1 MVYPN
6 LESSLIAEN
15 FESFF
20 SLFSANLL
28 QNKEDY
34 APFMRNKKV
43 ESLVDWNNRA
53 AGLFFNAFV
62 QTEFGELK
70 YGVVSTENA
79 IKDLRNWDHLY
90 LSGRLHKP
98 VKVNILSCFSWPK
111 NKIT

>member
-1 MVYPN
+1 MKKNKVNYFG
-6 LESSLIAEN
+6 LSESRDLIAEN

-20 SLFSANLL
+20 SLSSANLV
-28 QNKEDY
+28 QNKDDY

-43 ESLVDWNNRA
+43 ESLVEWNNKA

-79 IKDLRNWDHLY
+79 IKDLINWNHLY
-90 LSGRLHKP
+90 LSGRIHKP
-98 VKVNILSCFSWPK
+98 VKVNI
-111 NKIT
+111 